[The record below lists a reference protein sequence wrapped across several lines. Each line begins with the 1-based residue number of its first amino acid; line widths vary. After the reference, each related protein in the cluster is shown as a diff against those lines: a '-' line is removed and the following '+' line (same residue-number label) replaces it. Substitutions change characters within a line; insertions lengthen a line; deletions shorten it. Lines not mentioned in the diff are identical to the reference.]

1 MVGTRRKSK
10 AAAAAAAQHDY
21 DGASTQGTDEF
32 NHPQLFSIPLPVD
45 IDVEAL
51 SSLIPEVSFATPT
64 PETIVSVYR
73 LLLAQVT
80 ETNATQ
86 RDLEE
91 ARAEVERREV
101 ELDQAYQDAEN
112 KTKSLETSLENVQSQ
127 LTVTR
132 QEKDQLGR
140 YYSTVNAFKF
150 MFPVAASKNSLE
162 AQISNLSTSQSSSS
176 TELDQLKHRVEDAE
190 RKKRDLM
197 GVVSRLKED
206 ATQRDG
212 ALFTFLS

>member
-1 MVGTRRKSK
+1 VAWDSIAGLTLSAISFNVLQGSGHRLSPYYMVGTRRKSK
-10 AAAAAAAQHDY
+10 AAAAAATQHDY

-32 NHPQLFSIPLPVD
+32 SHPQQFSVPLPID

-73 LLLAQVT
+73 LLLAQVA

-101 ELDQAYQDAEN
+101 ELDQAYQDVEN

-132 QEKDQLGR
+132 QEKEQLGR
-140 YYSTVNAFKF
+140 YSSTAN
-150 MFPVAASKNSLE
+150 ASKAYIPPSYIE
-162 AQISNLSTSQSSSS
+162 
-176 TELDQLKHRVEDAE
+176 K
-190 RKKRDLM
+190 
-197 GVVSRLKED
+197 
-206 ATQRDG
+206 
-212 ALFTFLS
+212 

>member
-10 AAAAAAAQHDY
+10 AAAAAATQNDY

-32 NHPQLFSIPLPVD
+32 SHPPPFSIPLPID

-51 SSLIPEVSFATPT
+51 SSLIPEASFATPT

-112 KTKSLETSLENVQSQ
+112 KTKNLETSLENVQSQ

-132 QEKDQLGR
+132 QEKEQLGR
-140 YYSTVNAFKF
+140 Y
-150 MFPVAASKNSLE
+150 SLVVI
-162 AQISNLSTSQSSSS
+162 QHTQSLCSP
-176 TELDQLKHRVEDAE
+176 QLHR
-190 RKKRDLM
+190 KM
-197 GVVSRLKED
+197 I
-206 ATQRDG
+206 
-212 ALFTFLS
+212 

>member
-1 MVGTRRKSK
+1 MLWVQWRESLQQALHCLQFIHSRSCKAPVVVSPYYMVGTRRKSK
-10 AAAAAAAQHDY
+10 AAAAAATQHDY

-45 IDVEAL
+45 IDVETL

-73 LLLAQVT
+73 LLLAQVA

-127 LTVTR
+127 LTVTK
-132 QEKDQLGR
+132 QEKEQLGR
-140 YYSTVNAFKF
+140 YCSAVNAFKAYI
-150 MFPVAASKNSLE
+150 PRSCIKKWPR
-162 AQISNLSTSQSSSS
+162 STDIKS
-176 TELDQLKHRVEDAE
+176 
-190 RKKRDLM
+190 
-197 GVVSRLKED
+197 
-206 ATQRDG
+206 
-212 ALFTFLS
+212 